1 MHERPQPGEPE
12 PRPIVTHRLLLKPPG
27 DGGREAL
34 IALARHPG
42 IADNL
47 PIAPSGYSF
56 RGGQTYLIVSRALRS
71 TIGVTGFGPSDDL
84 PGIFDLATWIGEPY
98 WGKGYATEAT
108 QAVIDR
114 AFSTSDIKA
123 LWCANRMSNTR
134 GRRLME
140 SCGLQF
146 RGVGMAR
153 STMTHAAMPVERFV
167 LERRTWKAIKAW
179 SGEAP
184 DGNEERRSDED
195 GVHDRTA

>member
-1 MHERPQPGEPE
+1 MHEIPSSGELDT
-12 PRPIVTHRLLLKPPG
+12 RPIITNRLLLKPPG

-47 PIAPSGYSF
+47 PTAPSGYSF
-56 RGGQTYLIVSRALRS
+56 RGGQTFLIVSRTLRS

-84 PGIFDLATWIGEPY
+84 PGIFDLATWVGEPY

-108 QAVIDR
+108 QAVIDC
-114 AFSTSDIKA
+114 AFSVTEIKA

-134 GRRLME
+134 ARRLME
-140 SCGLQF
+140 KCGFQF

-167 LERRTWKAIKAW
+167 LERRTWKALKAW
-179 SGEAP
+179 SLPATARENDEQG
-184 DGNEERRSDED
+184 DSDETR
-195 GVHDRTA
+195 DRPG